1 MTTIVYR
8 TLPVEEITAS
18 LFSPFIRRQEVTKCW
33 RKINGNWCIRDDP
46 FIDDWSEEDRRT
58 LAACLQNTAETGGLV
73 LGAFS
78 DGVLKGIVSVES
90 ERIGKKQNYLDLSCI
105 HVSADM
111 RRAGIGKKLF
121 FAAKDWARE
130 HGAEKLY
137 ISAHSAVESQSFYR
151 AMGCTEAEEYQQK
164 HAEKEPYDCQ
174 LECRL

>member
-1 MTTIVYR
+1 MITYR
-8 TLPVEEITAS
+8 NLRASEIDAS
-18 LFSPFIRRQEVTKCW
+18 LFSHFIRRQAVTKCW
-33 RKINGNWCIRDDP
+33 RKIGGNWCVRDDP

-58 LAACLQNTAETGGLV
+58 LAACLRNTAETGGLV
-73 LGAFS
+73 LAAFS
-78 DGVLKGIVSVES
+78 DGILKGIVSVES
-90 ERIGKKQNYLDLSCI
+90 ERIGKKRNYLDLSCI

-111 RRAGIGKKLF
+111 RRAGIGKQLF

-151 AMGCTEAEEYQQK
+151 AMGCTEAEEYQQE
-164 HAEKEPYDCQ
+164 HVEREPYDCQ